1 MMNTEAAERQ
11 SQRDFARR
19 MGDGEGG
26 GYAGRRLTLAGNK
39 KPFAKTGPKPS
50 GHEAFLKALESSN
63 ATVEVE
69 KASSGDKIIGKIKAS
84 DKYTISLRVPNT
96 PGDYEGPCQTRV
108 LFKHNISEFMPIISM
123 QDKTIGTES
132 GGAN

>member
-1 MMNTEAAERQ
+1 MMNNEAAERA
-11 SQRDFARR
+11 SQREFARR
-19 MGDGEGG
+19 MGDGNDGS
-26 GYAGRRLTLAGNK
+26 YPRRVTLTTGNK

-69 KASSGDKIIGKIKAS
+69 KASSGDKVIGKIKAS

-96 PGDYEGPCQTRV
+96 PGDWEGPYQTRV
-108 LFKHNISEFMPIISM
+108 IFKHDISEFMPIINM
-123 QDKTIGTES
+123 EPKEGQ
-132 GGAN
+132 